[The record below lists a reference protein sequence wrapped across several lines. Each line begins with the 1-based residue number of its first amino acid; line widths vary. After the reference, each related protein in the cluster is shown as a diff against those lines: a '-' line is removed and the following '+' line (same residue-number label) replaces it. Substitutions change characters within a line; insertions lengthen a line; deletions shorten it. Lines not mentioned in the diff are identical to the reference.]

1 MYRSKIHFFLAFL
14 LWNYAYSFAVMYD
27 NQVFV
32 SYIKTVQFF
41 PTENEMGFAA
51 IQLNSPETLVLHFDD
66 LSNKSKTFYYTVQQ
80 CRADWSPSDMNIMEY
95 TEGFTESTINDYS
108 YSNGTKVP
116 YTHYTMTFPNNDMRI
131 SKSGNYALIVYET
144 NKENPVFTLRFMVY
158 EPRVSIDAHV
168 AYPRNLS
175 DRSKLQEV
183 VFKVNY
189 KNFQIDNPPTEVKA
203 VVLQNFR
210 WDNAKYEIRPL
221 LFGNN
226 ELNFDF
232 NGMLTFPSG
241 REFRQFD
248 TRSIRFRGQNIRALD
263 IRDNSNDFYLL
274 FDSPLQ
280 TYKYQYYKDLNGLYY
295 VESYENP
302 DYNTGADYATV
313 HFTLGFPNLLANGNF
328 YVVGAFNNYTC
339 DEWSKMSYDL
349 SDKSYNA
356 SILMK
361 QGLYNYSYIFKDEN
375 NKLADQTITEGFY
388 EDTENNYTVL
398 LYYTPFGERYD
409 RLIGIKHINSIY
421 NRY

>member
-1 MYRSKIHFFLAFL
+1 
-14 LWNYAYSFAVMYD
+14 
-27 NQVFV
+27 
-32 SYIKTVQFF
+32 
-41 PTENEMGFAA
+41 
-51 IQLNSPETLVLHFDD
+51 
-66 LSNKSKTFYYTVQQ
+66 
-80 CRADWSPSDMNIMEY
+80 
-95 TEGFTESTINDYS
+95 
-108 YSNGTKVP
+108 
-116 YTHYTMTFPNNDMRI
+116 
-131 SKSGNYALIVYET
+131 
-144 NKENPVFTLRFMVY
+144 FTLRFCVY
-158 EPRVSIDAHV
+158 EPKVIIDANV
-168 AYPRNLS
+168 AYPRNLG

-189 KNFQIDNPPTEVKA
+189 KNFQIDNPPMEVKA

-248 TRSIRFRGQNIRALD
+248 TRSTRFRGQNIRALD

-302 DYNTGADYATV
+302 DYNTGADYASV

-339 DEWSKMSYDL
+339 DEWSKMSYDF

-409 RLIGIKHINSIY
+409 RIIGIKHINSIY
-421 NRY
+421 NRF